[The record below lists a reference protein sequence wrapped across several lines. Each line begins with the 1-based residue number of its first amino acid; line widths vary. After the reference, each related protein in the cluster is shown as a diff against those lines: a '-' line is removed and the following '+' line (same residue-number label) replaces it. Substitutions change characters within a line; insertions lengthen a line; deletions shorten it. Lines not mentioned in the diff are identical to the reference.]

1 MTDSRNSSE
10 VVETKPNSRRV
21 RGRCVAIF
29 VSLLAVSLF
38 ALLVWNGKVSLNCG
52 LLRTSREMFLDSSGD
67 IFQRVDWH
75 LGNGTRTR
83 GETYG
88 MKISRAYL
96 TLSVTHIRAGI
107 TPAQAREE

>member
-1 MTDSRNSSE
+1 
-10 VVETKPNSRRV
+10 V
-21 RGRCVAIF
+21 I
-29 VSLLAVSLF
+29 LF
-38 ALLVWNGKVSLNCG
+38 TLVVWNGKVSLHCG
-52 LLRTSREMFLDSSGD
+52 LLRTGQEMFLDGSGD

-96 TLSVTHIRAGI
+96 TLSVTHISAGI
-107 TPAQAREE
+107 TPAQAREQ